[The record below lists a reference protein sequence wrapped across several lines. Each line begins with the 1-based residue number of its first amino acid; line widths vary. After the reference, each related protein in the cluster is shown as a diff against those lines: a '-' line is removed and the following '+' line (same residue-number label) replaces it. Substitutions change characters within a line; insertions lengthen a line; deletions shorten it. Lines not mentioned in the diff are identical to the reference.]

1 MTAPP
6 ATPARPVDPLR
17 AEHGAAHG
25 AANRAAPRDAPHIA
39 PTHAGGGGAG
49 DVGSGGGPD
58 GARAAEDPALFH
70 AVAPKA
76 QGRTWRPRRVL
87 VTRSARD
94 LPLAR
99 RTIARADAMGAEI
112 VELKGDQIR
121 GLTGGTAAETYRLA
135 KSTLAIVVASPS
147 KMRPQPIPP
156 SADWRF
162 DLATGCPAHCQYC
175 YLAGSLKGPPVTR
188 LHANLP
194 DILAGLAPF
203 VGEGT
208 VTSRSAERAGEG
220 TTFEASCYTDPLG
233 IEPVT
238 GALSDAVAHFGAW
251 REDVQ
256 LRFTTKYDGVEPL
269 LGIAHRGRTRA
280 RFSVNA
286 EPVTRR
292 FEGGTAKLA
301 DRLAA
306 MGRMAEAGYPV
317 GLTIAPI
324 MPIEDWREHYGAL
337 VAGAARALSRVNRPD
352 VTAELITH
360 RFTPGSKEV
369 LLGWY
374 PATSLEMDERVR
386 ARKRTKFGSLKYVY
400 PAALMR
406 EMREAVEGMLARDLP
421 DARVL
426 YWT

>member
-1 MTAPP
+1 MTD
-6 ATPARPVDPLR
+6 VLDS
-17 AEHGAAHG
+17 
-25 AANRAAPRDAPHIA
+25 PHIA
-39 PTHAGGGGAG
+39 T
-49 DVGSGGGPD
+49 SRPD
-58 GARAAEDPALFH
+58 EPREDPALID
-70 AVAPKA
+70 AIAPKA
-76 QGRTWRPRRVL
+76 QGKTWRPRRVL
-87 VTRSARD
+87 VTKSAREW
-94 LPLAR
+94 PLTTR
-99 RTIARADAMGAEI
+99 IVERATAMGAEI
-112 VELKGDQIR
+112 VELPGDQIR
-121 GLTGGTAAETYRLA
+121 GLKGSTPAETYRLA
-135 KSTLAIVVASPS
+135 KSTLAVTVASPS

-162 DLATGCPAHCQYC
+162 DIATGCPAHCQYC

-188 LHANLP
+188 VHANLP
-194 DILAGLAPF
+194 QILDGLEPF

-208 VTSRSAERAGEG
+208 ITSRMATRAHEG

-238 GALSDAVAHFGAW
+238 GALSETVAWFGRW
-251 REDVQ
+251 RDDVQ

-269 LGIAHRGRTRA
+269 LGIEHRGRTRA

-286 EPVTRR
+286 QDVTRR
-292 FEGGTAKLA
+292 FEGGTAKLE

-324 MPIEDWREHYGAL
+324 MPVEGWREAYGDL
-337 VAGAARALSRVNRPD
+337 IAGAARALSRVNRPD

-369 LLGWY
+369 LMGWY
-374 PATSLEMDERVR
+374 PKTALEMDEAVR
-386 ARKRTKFGSLKYVY
+386 SKKMTKFGSVKYVY
-400 PAALMR
+400 PKELMA
-406 EMREAVEGMLARDLP
+406 EMREHLTGLAERELP
-421 DARVL
+421 GARVL

>member
-1 MTAPP
+1 MDAPF
-6 ATPARPVDPLR
+6 LQ
-17 AEHGAAHG
+17 
-25 AANRAAPRDAPHIA
+25 DAPHVA
-39 PTHAGGGGAG
+39 P
-49 DVGSGGGPD
+49 SRSKEP
-58 GARAAEDPALFH
+58 REDPSLID
-70 AVAPKA
+70 AVAPRT
-76 QGRTWRPRRVL
+76 QGRTWWPKRVL
-87 VTRSARD
+87 VTRSALD

-99 RTIARADAMGAEI
+99 RTIERAEAMGAEI
-112 VELKGDQIR
+112 VPLSGDQVR
-121 GLTGGTAAETYRLA
+121 TERAGSPAEAYRRA
-135 KSTLAIVVASPS
+135 KSTLAVVVASPS

-162 DLATGCPAHCQYC
+162 DIATGCPAHCQYC
-175 YLAGSLKGPPVTR
+175 YLAGSLKGPPLTR

-194 DILAGLAPF
+194 AILDGLAPL
-203 VGEGT
+203 VGQGT
-208 VTSRSAERAGEG
+208 VTSRDAARAGEG

-238 GALSDAVAHFGAW
+238 GALSDTIARFGRW
-251 REDVQ
+251 RADVQ

-269 LGIAHRGRTRA
+269 LSLDHGGRTRA

-292 FEGGTAKLA
+292 FEGGTAKLES
-301 DRLAA
+301 RLEA

-317 GLTIAPI
+317 GLTVAPI
-324 MPIEDWREHYGAL
+324 MPVEDWREHYAAL
-337 VAGAARALSRVNRPD
+337 IEGAAQALSRVNRPD

-386 ARKRTKFGSLKYVY
+386 AQKRTKFGSVKYVY

-406 EMREAVEGMLARDLP
+406 EMREALEGMLAKALP
-421 DARVL
+421 DARLL

>member
-1 MTAPP
+1 MTD
-6 ATPARPVDPLR
+6 TTDIL
-17 AEHGAAHG
+17 
-25 AANRAAPRDAPHIA
+25 DSPHIA
-39 PTHAGGGGAG
+39 T
-49 DVGSGGGPD
+49 SRPD
-58 GARAAEDPALFH
+58 EPREDPALID
-70 AVAPKA
+70 AIAPKA

-87 VTRSARD
+87 VTKSAREW
-94 LPLAR
+94 PLTER
-99 RTIARADAMGAEI
+99 IVERATAMGAEI
-112 VELKGDQIR
+112 VELNGDQVRGLKGD
-121 GLTGGTAAETYRLA
+121 TPAETYRLA
-135 KSTLAIVVASPS
+135 KSTLAVTVASPS

-162 DLATGCPAHCQYC
+162 DIATGCPAHCQYC

-188 LHANLP
+188 VHANLP
-194 DILAGLAPF
+194 QILDGLEPF

-208 VTSRSAERAGEG
+208 ITSRMDHRAHEG

-238 GALSDAVAHFGAW
+238 GALSDTIAWFGRW
-251 REDVQ
+251 RDDVQ

-269 LGIAHRGRTRA
+269 LGLEHGGRTRA

-286 EPVTRR
+286 EHVTRR
-292 FEGGTAKLA
+292 FEGGTAKLE

-324 MPIEDWREHYGAL
+324 MPIEGWREAYGEL
-337 VAGAARALSRVNRPD
+337 LSGAARALARVNRPD

-369 LLGWY
+369 LMGWY
-374 PATSLEMDERVR
+374 PKTALEMDEAVR
-386 ARKRTKFGSLKYVY
+386 SRKTTKFGSVKYVY
-400 PAALMR
+400 PKELMA
-406 EMREAVEGMLARDLP
+406 EMREHLTGLVESELP
-421 DARVL
+421 GARVL

>member
-1 MTAPP
+1 
-6 ATPARPVDPLR
+6 
-17 AEHGAAHG
+17 
-25 AANRAAPRDAPHIA
+25 
-39 PTHAGGGGAG
+39 
-49 DVGSGGGPD
+49 
-58 GARAAEDPALFH
+58 
-70 AVAPKA
+70 
-76 QGRTWRPRRVL
+76 
-87 VTRSARD
+87 
-94 LPLAR
+94 
-99 RTIARADAMGAEI
+99 MGAEI
-112 VELKGDQIR
+112 VELKGDQVR
-121 GLTGGTAAETYRLA
+121 GLKGDTPAETYRLA
-135 KSTLAIVVASPS
+135 KSTLAVTVASPS

-162 DLATGCPAHCQYC
+162 DIATGCPAHCQYC

-188 LHANLP
+188 VHANLP
-194 DILAGLAPF
+194 EILDGLEPF

-208 VTSRSAERAGEG
+208 ITSRDAARAHEG

-238 GALSDAVAHFGAW
+238 GALSDTVAWFGRW
-251 REDVQ
+251 RDDVQ

-269 LGIAHRGRTRA
+269 LGIEHRGRTRA

-286 EPVTRR
+286 EDVTRR
-292 FEGGTAKLA
+292 FEGGTARLA

-324 MPIEDWREHYGAL
+324 MPVEGWREAYGEL
-337 VAGAARALSRVNRPD
+337 LSGAARALSRVNRPD

-369 LLGWY
+369 LMGWY
-374 PATSLEMDERVR
+374 PKTALEMDEAVR
-386 ARKRTKFGSLKYVY
+386 SQKRTKFGSLKYVY
-400 PAALMR
+400 PKALMDDMRAHLTGLVER
-406 EMREAVEGMLARDLP
+406 ELPTARL
-421 DARVL
+421 L